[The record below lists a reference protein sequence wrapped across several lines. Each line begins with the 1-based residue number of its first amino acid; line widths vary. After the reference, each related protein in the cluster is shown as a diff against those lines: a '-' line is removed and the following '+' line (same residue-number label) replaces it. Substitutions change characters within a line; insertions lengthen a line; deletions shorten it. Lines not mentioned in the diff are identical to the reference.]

1 MRAEER
7 RGQERRVEEW
17 RGVECRGAE
26 SSIGEEREES
36 PLSVGGPE
44 YEWRVARGY
53 PLPHVSRL
61 CFRVGG
67 SHRNF
72 VTET

>member
-1 MRAEER
+1 MEKIVRGEER
-7 RGQERRVEEW
+7 RGEESREMEW

-26 SSIGEEREES
+26 SSIGEAREDS

-44 YEWRVARGY
+44 YEWHVARGC

-61 CFRVGG
+61 CFRVHG
-67 SHRNF
+67 SP
-72 VTET
+72 